1 MKNKNTNESVV
12 EKQININKING
23 GTNIAKKKMF
33 KKQSQLSLNDQDKN
47 IYSATQI
54 KSKHYLNSNHFR
66 RQSVIDYTSQ

>member
-33 KKQSQLSLNDQDKN
+33 KKQSQLSLND
-47 IYSATQI
+47 
-54 KSKHYLNSNHFR
+54 
-66 RQSVIDYTSQ
+66 